1 MERARRGGARPSAAS
16 NAILSGGAA
25 SDYHLQ
31 GHNQPSTGPVG
42 RDDRAVV
49 VAGMLQRNDRDKLIT
64 IGLYQQL
71 LGRIGNIPRFWKRAI
86 LLAFDAVALSFAL
99 WASFALRF
107 GNWTPPNTI
116 DQFVT
121 VLTAPAVAIPI
132 FVRLGLYRAVVRYL
146 PERAM
151 WTIIQAMTIAT
162 VCWVVLVFLIE
173 MSGRGVVPRSVPILY
188 WALGTILIGGSRF
201 AAKKLLWPREEASG
215 ARRPIL
221 IYGAGNAGAQLAA
234 AVARQG
240 GMFVVGFLDDSPR
253 VQGRDVAGIRV
264 FSPSYLSTLREKY
277 GVQEVV
283 LSIPSLTATRRQEI
297 VDQIGGSGLKIRT
310 LPSITDLVSG
320 KYTINQIREI
330 DIDDLLGRS
339 SVPADPALI
348 ADMIEGRSIMVTGA
362 GGSIGSE
369 LCRLVAKS
377 LPQRLVLFEA
387 NEFALYTIERELS
400 EFKNIII
407 VPVLGSITDGACV
420 RRTLQDNN
428 VQVVFHAAAHKHVP
442 LVEANVLEGVRN
454 NVLGTLSIASLSF
467 ELGVETFVLISSD
480 KAVRPT
486 NVMGATK
493 RWAEFIVGHM
503 AAAAAKQ
510 QTGQR
515 FTAVRFGNVL
525 GSNGSVVPLFK
536 EQIARG
542 GPVTLTDPEMTRYFM
557 SIHEAAELIVQAG
570 ALSKGG
576 DVFLLEMGNPIL
588 IKTLAE
594 NMIRLAGFS
603 VRSESNPRG
612 DIELVVTGKRPGE
625 KMYEELFY
633 DVSTARKTK
642 HPKIMRALGVVE
654 SDRVEQALVNLREAL
669 ERGNEPDVRRIL
681 FDFIQ

>member
-1 MERARRGGARPSAAS
+1 MAEPEL
-16 NAILSGGAA
+16 NL
-25 SDYHLQ
+25 
-31 GHNQPSTGPVG
+31 VG
-42 RDDRAVV
+42 FYRQLVV
-49 VAGMLQRNDRDKLIT
+49 RVRTA
-64 IGLYQQL
+64 
-71 LGRIGNIPRFWKRAI
+71 PRFWKRGI
-86 LLAFDAVALSFAL
+86 LLAFDAFALSFAL

-107 GNWTPPNTI
+107 GSWTPPNTLA
-116 DQFVT
+116 QFST
-121 VLTAPAVAIPI
+121 VVAAPAVAIPVFI
-132 FVRLGLYRAVVRYL
+132 RLGLYRAVIRYL

-151 WTIIQAMTIAT
+151 WSIVQAMTIAT
-162 VCWVVLVFLIE
+162 VCWGVLAFLLE
-173 MSGRGVVPRSVPILY
+173 MSGWGVIPRSVPILY
-188 WALGTILIGGSRF
+188 WALGTILVGGSRA
-201 AAKKLLWPREEASG
+201 AAKKILWPREEGSG
-215 ARRPIL
+215 TRKPIV
-221 IYGAGNAGAQLAA
+221 IYGAGHAGAQLASA
-234 AVARQG
+234 IARDS

-264 FSPSYLSTLREKY
+264 FAPAYLPTLREQY

-283 LSIPSLTATRRQEI
+283 LSIPSLTSVRRQEI
-297 VDQIGGSGLKIRT
+297 VAQISGVGLKIRT
-310 LPSITDLVSG
+310 LPSIAALVSG
-320 KYTINQIREI
+320 KYAINQIREI

-339 SVPADPALI
+339 SVPADPDLI
-348 ADMIEGRSIMVTGA
+348 AEMLEGRSIMVTGA

-377 LPQRLVLFEA
+377 APQRLVLFEA

-400 EFKNIII
+400 PLTDVIV
-407 VPVLGSITDGACV
+407 VPVLGSITDEACV
-420 RRTLQDNN
+420 RRTLEQNN

-454 NVLGTLSIASLSF
+454 NVLGTLSISVLAL
-467 ELGVETFVLISSD
+467 EKDVETFVLISSD

-493 RWAEFIVGHM
+493 RWAEFIVGQM
-503 AAAAAKQ
+503 AVEATKRGA
-510 QTGQR
+510 GQR

-576 DVFLLEMGNPIL
+576 DVFLLEMGSPVI
-588 IKTLAE
+588 IRTLAE

-633 DVSTARKTK
+633 DSSTATKTR
-642 HPKIMRALGVVE
+642 HPKIMRAQGVVE
-654 SDRVEQALVNLREAL
+654 SDRVDNALADLRGAL
-669 ERGNEPDVRRIL
+669 NKGSELEVRRIL